1 MAHEDLPIPT
11 FSSLDPVY
19 GDGSP
24 LEEAQ
29 LRIQALKSK
38 FAELFGDQP
47 DLFARSPGRVN
58 LIGEGYSVLPMVI
71 RQDTIIAIKNR
82 SEEGDSKPVLRFG
95 NVNDKYSM
103 CEYPA
108 DPNQEIDLKNQMGA
122 LFYLCV
128 QRIL

>member
-47 DLFARSPGRVN
+47 DLFARSPGSYILVV
-58 LIGEGYSVLPMVI
+58 LIEFV
-71 RQDTIIAIKNR
+71 
-82 SEEGDSKPVLRFG
+82 
-95 NVNDKYSM
+95 
-103 CEYPA
+103 
-108 DPNQEIDLKNQMGA
+108 
-122 LFYLCV
+122 
-128 QRIL
+128 